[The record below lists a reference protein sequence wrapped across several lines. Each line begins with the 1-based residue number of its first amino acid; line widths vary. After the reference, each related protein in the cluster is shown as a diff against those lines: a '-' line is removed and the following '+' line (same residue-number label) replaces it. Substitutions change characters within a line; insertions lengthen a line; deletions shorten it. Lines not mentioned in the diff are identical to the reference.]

1 MLIWARRKNMRRFR
15 KFRDERFAL
24 TTLQNPLVEVRTY
37 AELVQAA
44 QQERENRA
52 AAAQIP
58 APVTVEVPATPPPP
72 APVVECAPDSIP
84 PAQVQEQFQEIIA
97 SEDPDPLVGA
107 AEPLDFANNESAD
120 PDAADLESPRP
131 ARANPAVQ
139 QLLDALGISLDPKPP
154 TEVPALPVLED
165 EPMTDLAPM
174 PRPKTKPRRKRKSRR
189 KLAQTDRPEPTPL
202 ERHARKCSICR
213 HPQRQLIEEAFLH
226 WRSPDTIMNWFN
238 IVAETTIYH
247 HAHAFNLFAQRNRNL
262 QSALGNIVEE
272 LDRSAFTTRDML
284 DAVRA
289 LAHVNEDGRW
299 IHPPTKSEIVYSVQR
314 LPAAAS
320 LPAGQAALPAAA
332 AQPLLIASPILETDA
347 NR

>member
-1 MLIWARRKNMRRFR
+1 MRRFR

-24 TTLQNPLVEVRTY
+24 TTLQNPLVDVRTY

-58 APVTVEVPATPPPP
+58 APVPVEVPATPPLP
-72 APVVECAPDSIP
+72 APVVECVPDSIP
-84 PAQVQEQFQEIIA
+84 AAQVQEQFQEIVA
-97 SEDPDPLVGA
+97 SAEADPPTPEPLTEEP
-107 AEPLDFANNESAD
+107 EPLDFANDESAD

-131 ARANPAVQ
+131 ARADPAVQ
-139 QLLDALGISLDPKPP
+139 QLLGALGISLDPKPP
-154 TEVPALPVLED
+154 TESPALTVLED
-165 EPMTDLAPM
+165 EPATDLAPM

-189 KLAQTDRPEPTPL
+189 KLAQTGRPEPTPL

-213 HPQRQLIEEAFLH
+213 HPQRQMIEEAFLH